1 MADIKQMFHPFSV
14 TSEHRDLL
22 RFFWYKD
29 SDPDGELTEHCVKV
43 HVIGN
48 TSSPA
53 ALTASER
60 SPKLE
65 NKSLTW
71 THNDFY
77 MDDGL

>member
-53 ALTASER
+53 VATYCLRKFTEVGEQKFDLDA
-60 SPKLE
+60 
-65 NKSLTW
+65 
-71 THNDFY
+71 
-77 MDDGL
+77 